1 MKRLFLS
8 LLLLLPLFAM
18 QAKSPA
24 KILKASDFEH
34 YVSYFNRMEDEPIV
48 QAIPNAEAW
57 AWMEEN
63 IPLFACPQD
72 NFEEMWYF
80 RWWSLRKG
88 LQLTPQGYVVNEF
101 LVKRSYADKYNMIAC
116 AIGHHI
122 NELRWIQDQSYID
135 QYMHIW
141 LRGNEGKPMN
151 RLMKFSS
158 WFPYALYDR
167 YLVHQDKDYLLDL
180 LPDLEAHYQAWDVQR
195 WPEGL
200 YWQGDVQD
208 GMEESISGG
217 RRIKN
222 ARPTINSYMYG
233 NAVALS
239 EMFKMAGNAEKAA
252 LYQAKA
258 DTLRTLVQ
266 NRLWNA
272 EHEFFETR
280 RIKDGE
286 LAQVR
291 EAIGYIPW
299 IFHLPET
306 GKDYEKAWLQ
316 VCDTK
321 GFLAPYG
328 LTTAER
334 RHPEFRTRGVGKCEW
349 DGAIW
354 PFASS
359 QTLTAM
365 ANVLNDYPQSYIND
379 SIYFMHMNLYVE
391 SQYHRGRPYI
401 GEYLDE
407 VTGYWLKGDQLRS
420 RYYNH
425 STFADLMVTGLMG
438 LRPRQDNVLEVNPL
452 VPENQW
458 DWFCMDGIPYH
469 GKSVTILW
477 DKDGKHFKKGK
488 GFQVF
493 VNGKKVASSAHLQ
506 KIEVELK

>member
-1 MKRLFLS
+1 MKRLFLIISVLMAAVS
-8 LLLLLPLFAM
+8 L
-18 QAKSPA
+18 QAESKA
-24 KILKASDFEH
+24 KVLKASDYKH
-34 YVSYFNRMEDEPIV
+34 YVEYFNRMEDEPIV

-57 AWMEEN
+57 NWMEKN
-63 IPLFACPQD
+63 IPLFTCPQD

-116 AIGHHI
+116 AVGHHI

-135 QYMHIW
+135 QYLHIW

-158 WFPYALYDR
+158 WIPAALYDR
-167 YLVHQDKDYLLDL
+167 YLVHQDKDYLMDL
-180 LPDLEAHYQAWDVQR
+180 LPDLEAHYQAWDIQR

-239 EMFKMAGNAEKAA
+239 EMFEMAGNAEKAA

-258 DTLRTLVQ
+258 DTLRHLVQ
-266 NRLWNA
+266 TRLWSEDQA
-272 EHEFFETR
+272 FFETR

-299 IFHLPET
+299 IFHLPES

-354 PFASS
+354 PFASA

-469 GKSVTILW
+469 GKYVTILW

-488 GFQVF
+488 GLQIF

-506 KIEVELK
+506 KIEVTLK

>member
-1 MKRLFLS
+1 MKRLFLVISVLMAAVS
-8 LLLLLPLFAM
+8 L
-18 QAKSPA
+18 QAESKA
-24 KILKASDFEH
+24 KVLKASDYKH
-34 YVSYFNRMEDEPIV
+34 YVEYFNRMEDEPIV

-57 AWMEEN
+57 NWMEKN
-63 IPLFACPQD
+63 IPLFTCPQD

-101 LVKRSYADKYNMIAC
+101 KVKRSYADKYNMIAC
-116 AIGHHI
+116 AVGHHI

-135 QYMHIW
+135 QYLHIW

-158 WFPYALYDR
+158 WIPAALYDR
-167 YLVHQDKDYLLDL
+167 YLVHQDKDYLMDL
-180 LPDLEAHYQAWDVQR
+180 LPDLEAHYQAWDIQR

-239 EMFKMAGNAEKAA
+239 EMFEMAGNAEKAA
-252 LYQAKA
+252 LYQSKA
-258 DTLRTLVQ
+258 DTLRHLVQ
-266 NRLWNA
+266 TRLWSEDQA
-272 EHEFFETR
+272 FFETR

-299 IFHLPET
+299 IFYLPES

-354 PFASS
+354 PFASA

-469 GKSVTILW
+469 G
-477 DKDGKHFKKGK
+477 
-488 GFQVF
+488 
-493 VNGKKVASSAHLQ
+493 
-506 KIEVELK
+506 